1 MLKYGNRDFRNLQ
14 EQVYANMKNI
24 EDIIKGSDITMDYKL
39 NIVAQVAEAANL
51 PDANTY
57 KGSYGD
63 IYIVGTK
70 APLDAYVFGK
80 VYENE
85 NAPSWI
91 ELGEIFVEGPQG
103 PKGEPGDS
111 AGFAEPT
118 ASASILA
125 AGSSATVSVVAS
137 GPDTAKEFAFTFG
150 IPKGDK
156 GDKGDTG
163 PRGPKGEQGSGTSVS
178 DFVEGTGI
186 VVSSAADNKVELAVD
201 ENKVLVTPES
211 APAAQQLVG
220 ISTNG
225 AQNAI
230 DIGAGLEVANGALQ
244 NGFKV
249 LQIEATFSGFTSKST
264 DVVVGA
270 DVVTKLKNNE
280 YDLVILKAF
289 DSSNN
294 DTSVVSFT
302 GTAGTQLRYQATT
315 VRSSSTTVSGIP
327 GLSAAISYVA
337 FMITNKPNTTDTLTV
352 ARNASTVVSS
362 NSLWDID
369 LLVNGGTISS
379 TYKSLLTNSKYQ
391 VPLKLQLGGG
401 LYLKLYNTAYD
412 NTTAYYRNILD
423 SAHTTQYEVAITLS
437 TGAYTVTQI
446 Q

>member
-156 GDKGDTG
+156 GDTG
-163 PRGPKGEQGSGTSVS
+163 PQGPKGDPGTPAPTYTAGANITIS
-178 DFVEGTGI
+178 
-186 VVSSAADNKVELAVD
+186 ADNVISATGGGSELPVYPTDNGNYNLVVEI
-201 ENKVLVTPES
+201 NN
-211 APAAQQLVG
+211 G
-220 ISTNG
+220 ISTLKWI
-225 AQNAI
+225 AI
-230 DIGAGLEVANGALQ
+230 TTVWQLPTKISNNLKLFQCATINKMNNKLEVFWCL
-244 NGFKV
+244 
-249 LQIEATFSGFTSKST
+249 I
-264 DVVVGA
+264 
-270 DVVTKLKNNE
+270 
-280 YDLVILKAF
+280 
-289 DSSNN
+289 
-294 DTSVVSFT
+294 
-302 GTAGTQLRYQATT
+302 
-315 VRSSSTTVSGIP
+315 
-327 GLSAAISYVA
+327 
-337 FMITNKPNTTDTLTV
+337 
-352 ARNASTVVSS
+352 
-362 NSLWDID
+362 
-369 LLVNGGTISS
+369 
-379 TYKSLLTNSKYQ
+379 
-391 VPLKLQLGGG
+391 
-401 LYLKLYNTAYD
+401 
-412 NTTAYYRNILD
+412 
-423 SAHTTQYEVAITLS
+423 
-437 TGAYTVTQI
+437 
-446 Q
+446 

>member
-156 GDKGDTG
+156 GDTG
-163 PRGPKGEQGSGTSVS
+163 PQGPQGEPGSGTSVS

-186 VVSSAADNKVELAVD
+186 VVSSAANNKVELAVD

-249 LQIEATFSGFTSKST
+249 LQIEASFSGFTSKNT

-280 YDLVILKAF
+280 YDLVILKAS
-289 DSSNN
+289 DPSNQEI
-294 DTSVVSFT
+294 SIASFT
-302 GTAGTQLRYQATT
+302 GTAGTQLRYQTT
-315 VRSSSTTVSGIP
+315 IIRSSVTTVSGIP
-327 GLSAAISYVA
+327 GLSGAESSVA

-352 ARNASTVVSS
+352 TRSISTVVTS
-362 NSLWDID
+362 NSLWDLD
-369 LLVNGGTISS
+369 LSVNGGTLSS
-379 TYKSLLTNSKYQ
+379 TAKTLLINSKHQ
-391 VPLKLQLGGG
+391 VPLKLSTGNS
-401 LYLKLYNTAYD
+401 LYIKIYNTAYD

-423 SAHTTQYEVAITLS
+423 SAHTTQYEVAITIN
-437 TGAYTVTQI
+437 TGEYTVTQI

>member
-39 NIVAQVAEAANL
+39 NIVAQVASAANL

-63 IYIVGTK
+63 IYIVGEK

-118 ASASILA
+118 ASASTLA

-150 IPKGDK
+150 IPKGEK

-163 PRGPKGEQGSGTSVS
+163 AQGPKGEPGSGTSVS

-220 ISTNG
+220 ISTSG

-249 LQIEATFSGFTSKST
+249 LQIEAAFSGITSKST

-289 DSSNN
+289 DSSHNEI
-294 DTSVVSFT
+294 SVVSFT
-302 GTAGTQLRYQATT
+302 GTAGDNLKYETT
-315 VRSSSTTVSGIP
+315 IIRSSSTTVSGIP
-327 GLSAAISYVA
+327 GLSTANSYVA
-337 FMITNKPNTTDTLTV
+337 FMVLNKANTTDTLTV
-352 ARNASTVVSS
+352 TRNTSTVVSS
-362 NSLWDID
+362 NSLWEID
-369 LLVNGGTISS
+369 LLVNGGTLSS
-379 TYKSLLTNSKYQ
+379 TYKSLLANSRYQ
-391 VPLKLQLGGG
+391 VPLKLSMGSNI
-401 LYLKLYNTAYD
+401 YLKLYNTAYD
-412 NTTAYYRNILD
+412 KTTAYYRNILD
-423 SAHTTQYEVAITLS
+423 SAHTTQYEVAITIS

>member
-39 NIVAQVAEAANL
+39 NIVAQVATAANL
-51 PDANTY
+51 PNADTY
-57 KGSYGD
+57 EGSYGD
-63 IYIVGTK
+63 IYIVGEK

-103 PKGEPGDS
+103 PKGEPGDT

-156 GDKGDTG
+156 GDTG
-163 PRGPKGEQGSGTSVS
+163 PQGPQGPKGEPGSGALVS

-186 VVSSAADNKVELAVD
+186 VVSSAAEDKIELAVD

-211 APAAQQLVG
+211 APVAQQLVG
-220 ISTNG
+220 ISTSG

-230 DIGAGLEVANGALQ
+230 DIGTGLEVANGVLQ

-249 LQIEATFSGFTSKST
+249 LQIEATFSGVTSKST

-289 DSSNN
+289 DSINK
-294 DTSVVSFT
+294 DISVVSFT
-302 GTAGTQLRYQATT
+302 GTAGDNLRYEATI
-315 VRSSSTTVSGIP
+315 VRSSSTSVSGIP
-327 GLSAAISYVA
+327 GLSAANSYVA
-337 FMITNKPNTTDTLTV
+337 FRIAAKPNTTDTVTV
-352 ARNASTVVSS
+352 TRNSSTVVSS

-369 LLVNGGTISS
+369 LSVNGGTLSS
-379 TYKSLLTNSKYQ
+379 TYRSLLVNSKYQ
-391 VPLKLQLGGG
+391 VPLKLAIGSN

-412 NTTAYYRNILD
+412 STTAYYRNILD
-423 SAHTTQYEVAITLS
+423 SAHTTQYEVAITIS

>member
-39 NIVAQVAEAANL
+39 NIVAQVAAAANL

-103 PKGEPGDS
+103 PKGETGDS

-118 ASASILA
+118 ASTSTLAS
-125 AGSSATVSVVAS
+125 GSSATVSVVAS

-163 PRGPKGEQGSGTSVS
+163 AQGPKGEPGSGTSVS

-211 APAAQQLVG
+211 APVAQQLVG
-220 ISTNG
+220 ISTSG
-225 AQNAI
+225 TQNAI

-249 LQIEATFSGFTSKST
+249 LQIEAAFSGITSKST
-264 DVVVGA
+264 NVVVGA

-289 DSSNN
+289 DSSNK

-302 GTAGTQLRYQATT
+302 GTAGDTLKYENTII
-315 VRSSSTTVSGIP
+315 RSSSTTVSGIP
-327 GLSAAISYVA
+327 GLSMANNYVA
-337 FMITNKPNTTDTLTV
+337 FTVLNKANTTDTLTV
-352 ARNASTVVSS
+352 TRSTSTVVSS

-369 LLVNGGTISS
+369 LLVNGGTLSP
-379 TYKSLLTNSKYQ
+379 TYKSLLINSKYQ
-391 VPLKLQLGGG
+391 VPLNLQLGGG

-412 NTTAYYRNILD
+412 SNTAYYRNIVD
-423 SAHTTQYEVAITLS
+423 STHTTQYEVAITIS